1 MDRIQNPKLNA
12 SALIDSLDNGDV
24 SYELACK
31 TQEVVRAVKETGK
44 AGSISLTIKISPMAK
59 FGAAAVA
66 IMANIKQSIP
76 QREYKQSN
84 SRRMTERWSE
94 TIRISVNSRK
104 LKSLSKVHK
113 DASWKHL
120 IRNKYLNGASSLSG
134 LRKSRLQTV

>member
-76 QREYKQSN
+76 QREYKQTIKFAQDDGTLVGDDPNQRKFEEIEKSFN
-84 SRRMTERWSE
+84 S
-94 TIRISVNSRK
+94 
-104 LKSLSKVHK
+104 
-113 DASWKHL
+113 A
-120 IRNKYLNGASSLSG
+120 
-134 LRKSRLQTV
+134 